1 MNNHMK
7 RFLEGLKFSLIVI
20 SLGVFLMLCLY
31 TVAQYSVIGFMIM
44 FLTISYPLGMQLE
57 RDGLMGYKE

>member
-20 SLGVFLMLCLY
+20 SLGVCLMLCLY
-31 TVAQYSVIGFMIM
+31 TVAQYSIMGFLIM
-44 FLTISYPLGMQLE
+44 FLTISYPLGMRLE
-57 RDGLMGYKE
+57 RDGLMGYKD